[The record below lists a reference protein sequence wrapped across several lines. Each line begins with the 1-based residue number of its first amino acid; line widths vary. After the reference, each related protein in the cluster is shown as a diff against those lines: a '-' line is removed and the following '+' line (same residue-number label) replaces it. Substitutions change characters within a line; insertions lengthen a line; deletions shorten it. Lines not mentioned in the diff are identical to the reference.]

1 MDAIFPGLGLFR
13 ESIFICPTYP
23 KFMGVPPGLPVHVL
37 DGHSNHL
44 DFPNAFQYFLPTKT
58 QARLG
63 SWEPF
68 SQNKNDHSI

>member
-1 MDAIFPGLGLFR
+1 
-13 ESIFICPTYP
+13 
-23 KFMGVPPGLPVHVL
+23 MGVPPGLPVHVL

-63 SWEPF
+63 S
-68 SQNKNDHSI
+68 